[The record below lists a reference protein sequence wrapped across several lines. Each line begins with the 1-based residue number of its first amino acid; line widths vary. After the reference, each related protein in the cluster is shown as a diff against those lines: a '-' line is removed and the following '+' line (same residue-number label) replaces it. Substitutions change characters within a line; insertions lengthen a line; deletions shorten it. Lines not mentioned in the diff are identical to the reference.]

1 MYAIVRTGG
10 KQYQVSSGDQ
20 VRVEKLPGS
29 VGEKLELEEVLLV
42 ENEGAITVGQP
53 VVDGAKVVA
62 TIAEQGKH
70 RKIKVFKKKR
80 RKGYRLLKGHRQ
92 AYTALKIEEIAL

>member
-10 KQYQVSSGDQ
+10 KQYQVASGDQ
-20 VRVEKLPGS
+20 VRVEKLQGD
-29 VGEKLELEEVLLV
+29 VGEKLELEDVLMIV
-42 ENEGAITVGQP
+42 DDANVTVGQP
-53 VVDGAKVVA
+53 MVEGAKVVA

-70 RKIKVFKKKR
+70 RKINVFKKKR
-80 RKGYRLLKGHRQ
+80 RKGYRLSKGHRQ